1 MTNTK
6 TAFAKKVKRMSRKAP
21 VRIVALVLM
30 VALVMN
36 VSLVVTLLPVF
47 AGNNTATTVQGDSP
61 TASVTNDDLQISGS
75 NSFGNLLATKVND
88 YQNSGNEDEYT
99 EGYSV
104 IGIEMNGKTATVEY
118 NAVENCML
126 VVGLYTEDGVKMHGS
141 GNATVSPDSQSTNVE
156 IAISEMPQYYLVKAF
171 LVNPSNYYPLCKVF
185 TCELYTK
192 SIQEVMESTVEDYPN
207 REILNLDGDNATNF
221 AVYGLGVNVIKQSE
235 GKNTYLAG
243 DSNPNSGKYVF
254 ANADSE
260 FASLKV
266 GDIFSHER
274 GAEVIIAKVK
284 SIEAIPNDD
293 GTYTLTIIEDNNIAM
308 EDVFDYVKIENNG
321 KINSYTIDDSVADEC
336 VKIPSENEEPSS
348 GSSTGNFTNTVN
360 PKEYK
365 SVENFV
371 GYDSINIKR
380 EIYSKKQS
388 TNSEDTLNLPN
399 LPGEDVPVVANV
411 EISLK
416 LNLTVTT
423 SLKAYLALS
432 ECYLEFKLG
441 NNLSINGTISG
452 DVTVNPVT
460 ICQVGISPVP
470 GVYITFEPKPEFSAN
485 ASLNL
490 DFSYTHSAGI
500 KCSTKSGLSKLDS
513 TPVVH
518 LKIGVKGKLFFGINF
533 KPALSIISEH
543 VAEASMTAKVGVEI
557 VGTTVMVDLSTSISD
572 SSKHDCECCV
582 DGDCNFVVDLSA
594 TVKFLNKKD
603 WTYSA
608 KLIPTIKIKICDWYW
623 SIDHDEFGIDT
634 CPYISYKITVLV
646 IGKEGD
652 PLNDISIFNKTDMN
666 QELARTDETGTAV
679 FYLPNGTYTLVAA
692 QEMLAEREITV
703 KDKPVS
709 VDMSLNVLIDENGN
723 LIYFG
728 KCGANAEWR
737 LNRDTGVLI
746 ISGEGAMND
755 YETENVVPW
764 RYFKSYIT
772 SVEFEGA
779 ITSIG
784 DRCFLN
790 CGNLTNVTLPDTVT
804 TIGVNAFRK
813 CQKIIDINIPDSVIS
828 IKDGAFYECKAL
840 KNVSFG
846 SSLKSIGEW
855 VFAYTSVSSILFPE
869 SIESVGG
876 KCFFAGYLN
885 KVIIPESLTNFGL
898 CVFQYCGG
906 LKTVGPIGSNS
917 NIEYGW
923 KNSIPKKVFFG
934 SSIEEIMIKDTI
946 EVIEEGAFQSCDYL
960 TTIKL
965 PNSLKSIHR
974 SAFRGC
980 HTLQTI
986 DLPESVSFIDADVFD
1001 GCYKLEDIVLPN
1013 SITAINDQT
1022 FDYCYALKSI
1032 VIPKSVT
1039 YIGQQAFESCSN
1051 LKAIYYTGS
1060 EEDWK
1065 KVRKHKWAGISSP
1078 TVYNYVPSDN
1088 SSDNPSP
1095 SPNPDAS
1102 GAQSSTFNN
1111 LIPNAN
1117 YLFVVSKSSDL
1128 DNMLDAS
1135 NLLFIDEKTAGDSG
1149 SLTFSYIPREDCEGA
1164 VVRIFGPVNPSVTL
1178 DTTSATLK
1186 KGDKLTI
1193 TAMVD
1198 QGHSANDVVWSSSN
1212 QKIATVSKGQVT
1224 AIGFG
1229 DAEISAKLNDCVVK
1243 CVVSVV
1249 PDLDFTIL
1257 GASIRLS
1264 EPYGIRFGIQL
1275 GKGGDYTKV
1284 KIVEY
1289 GTLMKPTQLLGDEEL
1304 TLQTSKIQKI
1314 PSTVTYSETD
1324 AALIYTGVLINI
1336 PTTYFDTAVSGRGYF
1351 IYEDENGVN
1360 HTIYTDTVSMS
1371 FNDVVEAAYNKYS
1384 KLTNPTDAQKVV
1396 LQKLEKL
1403 RALSGNN

>member
-1 MTNTK
+1 
-6 TAFAKKVKRMSRKAP
+6 MSCKAP
-21 VRIVALVLM
+21 VRIVALVLA
-30 VALVMN
+30 VLLVMN
-36 VSLVVTLLPVF
+36 VTSILTNLSVF
-47 AGNNTATTVQGDSP
+47 AQTQE
-61 TASVTNDDLQISGS
+61 
-75 NSFGNLLATKVND
+75 D
-88 YQNSGNEDEYT
+88 YA
-99 EGYSV
+99 V
-104 IGIEMNGKTATVEY
+104 IGIEMNGKTSVVEY
-118 NAVENCML
+118 RAKDDCSL
-126 VVGLYTEDGVKMHGS
+126 VVAVYDDDGAKMLGS
-141 GNATVSPDSQSTNVE
+141 GNTTVAANKQSAEVE
-156 IAISEMPQYYLVKAF
+156 ISIDEMPQDYLVKAF
-171 LVNPSNYYPLCKVF
+171 LVSHANNYPLCEAYVD
-185 TCELYTK
+185 
-192 SIQEVMESTVEDYPN
+192 QEHTEENNQVS
-207 REILNLDGDNATNF
+207 LSNLQSDEEYF
-221 AVYGLGVNVIKQSE
+221 VCGLDNVITFTVDVTGEPDSVQLYKNDTELVGEMHDDGLNGDEKE
-235 GKNTYLAG
+235 G
-243 DSNPNSGKYVF
+243 DGKYTCVANENILEDKTITFDYF
-254 ANADSE
+254 AKSDEKTSNSITIHFFE
-260 FASLKV
+260 ELTEESQNIIVKTQKQI
-266 GDIFSHER
+266 G
-274 GAEVIIAKVK
+274 IIA
-284 SIEAIPNDD
+284 SNYANEN
-293 GTYTLTIIEDNNIAM
+293 G
-308 EDVFDYVKIENNG
+308 YV
-321 KINSYTIDDSVADEC
+321 TIDDLPIIISSVANYI
-336 VKIPSENEEPSS
+336 KGIKEEGTVLWYEVNADNILIRFSS
-348 GSSTGNFTNTVN
+348 GFLLGFTPEVEGFQNGGSNVNIVSLQPFANSIGLSTTVIDYTAQYIDESLNNYTFQSNIDNEDVTIDTIISSLSNNQIVLWDGHGGFSDTYHSALVTGQKCDLSTDVLVLANKISKFLSYNKVSFLRDNTQGKLIPCSGIFPISRWAITSRFIDAYCHQMTNSFIWLGACYSG
-360 PKEYK
+360 KD
-365 SVENFV
+365 SVLASAFINKGATCVV
-371 GYDSINIKR
+371 GYSDTVVCFYHRAILTKTITSMLQINENTNDYFTLGEGVDIAKQTHGDNDKIK
-380 EIYSKKQS
+380 YSDVYHPKGA
-388 TNSEDTLNLPN
+388 EPRIFG
-399 LPGEDVPVVANV
+399 GEKAENYRLANV
-411 EISLK
+411 EES
-416 LNLTVTT
+416 
-423 SLKAYLALS
+423 
-432 ECYLEFKLG
+432 
-441 NNLSINGTISG
+441 
-452 DVTVNPVT
+452 
-460 ICQVGISPVP
+460 
-470 GVYITFEPKPEFSAN
+470 
-485 ASLNL
+485 
-490 DFSYTHSAGI
+490 
-500 KCSTKSGLSKLDS
+500 
-513 TPVVH
+513 
-518 LKIGVKGKLFFGINF
+518 
-533 KPALSIISEH
+533 
-543 VAEASMTAKVGVEI
+543 
-557 VGTTVMVDLSTSISD
+557 
-572 SSKHDCECCV
+572 
-582 DGDCNFVVDLSA
+582 
-594 TVKFLNKKD
+594 
-603 WTYSA
+603 
-608 KLIPTIKIKICDWYW
+608 
-623 SIDHDEFGIDT
+623 
-634 CPYISYKITVLV
+634 
-646 IGKEGD
+646 
-652 PLNDISIFNKTDMN
+652 
-666 QELARTDETGTAV
+666 
-679 FYLPNGTYTLVAA
+679 
-692 QEMLAEREITV
+692 
-703 KDKPVS
+703 
-709 VDMSLNVLIDENGN
+709 
-723 LIYFG
+723 G
-728 KCGANAEWR
+728 KCGDDITYFLRNDGT
-737 LNRDTGVLI
+737 LFL
-746 ISGEGAMND
+746 SGNGEMYNYDSAD
-755 YETENVVPW
+755 DVPW
-764 RYFKSYIT
+764 HNRRNNIT

-804 TIGVNAFRK
+804 TIGVDAFRK

-1065 KVRKHKWAGISSP
+1065 KIKFGQWAGISTP
-1078 TVYNYVPSDN
+1078 TVYNYDPTQESIE
-1088 SSDNPSP
+1088 NPSP
-1095 SPNPDAS
+1095 SPSPTNSPDTS
-1102 GAQSSTFNN
+1102 GTLSATFDT

-1117 YLFVVSKSSDL
+1117 YIFVVSKSSSL

-1149 SLTFSYIPREDCEGA
+1149 SLTFGYIPREDYEGA
-1164 VVRIFGPVNPSVTL
+1164 VVKIFGPVNPSVTL

-1212 QKIATVSKGQVT
+1212 DKIATVSKGEVT
-1224 AIGFG
+1224 AVGFG
-1229 DAEISAKLNDCVVK
+1229 DAEISARLDDCVVK

-1275 GKGGDYTKV
+1275 GKGGDYTNV

-1304 TLQTSKIQKI
+1304 TLQTAKIQKI

-1324 AALIYTGVLINI
+1324 AALVYTGVLINI